1 MTVIAGLK
9 PMTQRVPLGKI
20 ITYAILVFWAFVC
33 LFPIYWVAATSLKGG
48 PEIMRGPFYIPFV
61 DFTPTLESWK
71 FILFYPY
78 ENLRI
83 RFFNSA
89 VVGLSST
96 LLTLLLGGMA
106 VYGLTR
112 FRLSLPWKGEG
123 SKFILAAILATRI
136 LPPAVIVIPIY
147 MMATYTGTLDT
158 RFVLIFTYTAANLPV
173 AVWLLQP
180 IFGVRATE
188 QEEAAL
194 LDGASHLQIF
204 FSIFVPMVAAS
215 VAAVG
220 LLIFIL
226 CWNEY
231 LFAAFLAAD
240 HAMTLPPWMV
250 GQMSMKEAQ
259 AGGEAEEL
267 AHLSAAAVLM
277 IAPVL
282 ACAALVQRA
291 LGRVALWS
299 KRVEAK

>member
-1 MTVIAGLK
+1 
-9 PMTQRVPLGKI
+9 
-20 ITYAILVFWAFVC
+20 
-33 LFPIYWVAATSLKGG
+33 
-48 PEIMRGPFYIPFV
+48 MRGPFYIPFV

-78 ENLRI
+78 ENLRV

-112 FRLSLPWKGEG
+112 FRLRLPWKGPG
-123 SKFILAAILATRI
+123 NRAIMAAILATRI
-136 LPPAVIVIPIY
+136 LPPAAVAIPIY

-158 RFVLIFTYTAANLPV
+158 RFALVVTYTAANLPV

-204 FSIFVPMVAAS
+204 FLDLCADGGSKCCRRGLADFHPVLERIPVGSLPRS
-215 VAAVG
+215 RPGHDTAAVDG
-220 LLIFIL
+220 GPDVD
-226 CWNEY
+226 E
-231 LFAAFLAAD
+231 
-240 HAMTLPPWMV
+240 
-250 GQMSMKEAQ
+250 GG
-259 AGGEAEEL
+259 AGGRRSRGIGPPL
-267 AHLSAAAVLM
+267 CRSSPHD
-277 IAPVL
+277 
-282 ACAALVQRA
+282 RA
-291 LGRVALWS
+291 RAGLRGARATCPWPRGAMEQ
-299 KRVEAK
+299 KG

>member
-1 MTVIAGLK
+1 MN
-9 PMTQRVPLGKI
+9 QRVPLGKI
-20 ITYAILVFWAFVC
+20 ITYAVLVLWAFVC
-33 LFPIYWVAATSLKGG
+33 LFPLYWVAATSLKGEA
-48 PEIMRGPFYIPFV
+48 EITRGPFYIPFV
-61 DFTPTLESWK
+61 DFTPTLDSWK

-78 ENLRI
+78 ENLGI

-112 FRLSLPWKGEG
+112 FRLTLPWKGLG
-123 SKFILAAILATRI
+123 NRAIMAAILATRI
-136 LPPAVIVIPIY
+136 LPPAVLVIPIY

-158 RFVLIFTYTAANLPV
+158 RFALIFTYTSANLPV

-180 IFGVRATE
+180 IFGERATE
-188 QEEAAL
+188 QEEAAQ
-194 LDGASHLQIF
+194 LDGASHMMIF
-204 FSIFVPMVAAS
+204 FTIFVPMVAAS

-231 LFAAFLAAD
+231 LFAVYLAGD
-240 HAMTLPPWMV
+240 HAMTLPPWLV

-259 AGGEAEEL
+259 VGGEAEEW
-267 AHLSAAAVLM
+267 ARLSAATVLM
-277 IAPVL
+277 VVPVL
-282 ACAALVQRA
+282 ACAAAVQRF
-291 LGRVALWS
+291 LGRTALWS
-299 KRVEAK
+299 RRFQS